1 MVARA
6 FALGV
11 AALGLVA
18 CQDFRSDVRT
28 TVGYQANPLLQTRE
42 GRREVVSLCHDAV
55 TERVANVDSLRFAQ
69 GQIVNAD
76 DYGEARYHG
85 AVEGIS
91 GGHARRYSFICT
103 VQPAGT
109 VDVLFR

>member
-11 AALGLVA
+11 AVLSLAA
-18 CQDFRSDVRT
+18 CQDFRSEVRT
-28 TVGYQANPLLQTRE
+28 SVGYQNNPLLQTRE

-69 GQIVNAD
+69 GQIVNED

-85 AVEGIS
+85 AVEGVS
-91 GGHARRYSFICT
+91 GGYARRYSFICT
-103 VQPAGT
+103 VQPAGA
-109 VDVLFR
+109 VDVIFR

>member
-28 TVGYQANPLLQTRE
+28 AVGYQANPLLQTRE

-91 GGHARRYSFICT
+91 GGHARRYAFICT